1 MDARVENFI
10 VGHNY
15 QLQEVIGEGAYGIVW
30 YVPPV
35 LSHIS
40 LKIQLRPRQPQTARR
55 RTYPPNAK

>member
-30 YVPPV
+30 YVATLVSLNKCCSASERSYVPV
-35 LSHIS
+35 SVGS
-40 LKIQLRPRQPQTARR
+40 LR
-55 RTYPPNAK
+55 

>member
-35 LSHIS
+35 SYIS
-40 LKIQLRPRQPQTARR
+40 LIRLLNSAF
-55 RTYPPNAK
+55 